1 MNDRAL
7 KKMEG
12 RWFLQYSG
20 CPLWKRGNTDTISF
34 NYELIY
40 RGEELVL
47 KEQVEF
53 RKNGKMKMKRGY
65 EVPTEGSDILEWR
78 GVGMNRLFR
87 NRSKVLYNDEG
98 ILIMWFEKTISTPE
112 SLDVLTK
119 KKHLSAGESTYI
131 FSLLENIEGSEK
143 YMEELESVNIL

>member
-1 MNDRAL
+1 
-7 KKMEG
+7 
-12 RWFLQYSG
+12 
-20 CPLWKRGNTDTISF
+20 
-34 NYELIY
+34 
-40 RGEELVL
+40 
-47 KEQVEF
+47 
-53 RKNGKMKMKRGY
+53 
-65 EVPTEGSDILEWR
+65 
-78 GVGMNRLFR
+78 MNRLFR

-119 KKHLSAGESTYI
+119 KKHLSASESTYI

>member
-1 MNDRAL
+1 MNDREL

-20 CPLWKRGNTDTISF
+20 CPVWKRGNTDTISF

-53 RKNGKMKMKRGY
+53 RKNGKMKMKRGF

-87 NRSKVLYNDEG
+87 NRSKVIHNDDG
-98 ILIMWFEKTISTPE
+98 ILIIWFEKTLSTPE

-119 KKHLSAGESTYI
+119 KKHLTAGESTYI
-131 FSLLENIEGSEK
+131 FNLLENIEGFDK
-143 YMEELESVNIL
+143 YMDDLESVNIL